1 MKQIETDIAIVSAG
15 TAGLAAA
22 VAAAERGAE
31 VIAFEKAATTG
42 GTGNMGMGPFAVES
56 KLQKVKNVSLTRE
69 EAFRIFMDYTHW
81 RVDARLVS
89 DYINKT
95 ASTIDWLE
103 KMGVVWFDAIAYVKG
118 AHFTQHLVR
127 PSSGARPGPQASA
140 TMMKIMTER
149 AGELGVQFYF
159 ETPVKKLLKEGDR
172 IAGLVAEDKSGEE
185 IRAKA
190 KAVIIATGGFG
201 NNLEM
206 IKKYTGYEWGRNL
219 FSHRG
224 PGLVGDGIR
233 MAWEVG
239 AAAEGMNIEMTCG
252 IPAGGESMGR
262 APDPTA
268 MAPGLKAFDQPNLM
282 VNLSGERF
290 MNEEV
295 KGNPTFLGN
304 AVTRQKDYCAFII
317 FDGVTA
323 KYYEENGVD
332 WVNWMSPSP
341 DVGNIDADVKQAI
354 AKGHPNLFV
363 VDSLE
368 ELASK
373 TGINLANLKKTVEEY
388 NKACDTGRDEIFHKS
403 VRYLRP
409 VRQPPF
415 YAGRYFPSG
424 YGTLGGIKIN
434 YKTEVITKDH
444 EPIPGLYAAGVDAN
458 SIYADSYIF
467 IFPGNTMGF
476 ALNSGRI
483 AGENA
488 AEYAKSLAK

>member
-1 MKQIETDIAIVSAG
+1 
-15 TAGLAAA
+15 
-22 VAAAERGAE
+22 
-31 VIAFEKAATTG
+31 
-42 GTGNMGMGPFAVES
+42 
-56 KLQKVKNVSLTRE
+56 
-69 EAFRIFMDYTHW
+69 
-81 RVDARLVS
+81 
-89 DYINKT
+89 
-95 ASTIDWLE
+95 
-103 KMGVVWFDAIAYVKG
+103 
-118 AHFTQHLVR
+118 
-127 PSSGARPGPQASA
+127 
-140 TMMKIMTER
+140 
-149 AGELGVQFYF
+149 
-159 ETPVKKLLKEGDR
+159 
-172 IAGLVAEDKSGEE
+172 
-185 IRAKA
+185 
-190 KAVIIATGGFG
+190 
-201 NNLEM
+201 
-206 IKKYTGYEWGRNL
+206 
-219 FSHRG
+219 
-224 PGLVGDGIR
+224 
-233 MAWEVG
+233 
-239 AAAEGMNIEMTCG
+239 
-252 IPAGGESMGR
+252 
-262 APDPTA
+262 
-268 MAPGLKAFDQPNLM
+268 
-282 VNLSGERF
+282 
-290 MNEEV
+290 
-295 KGNPTFLGN
+295 
-304 AVTRQKDYCAFII
+304 
-317 FDGVTA
+317 
-323 KYYEENGVD
+323 
-332 WVNWMSPSP
+332 MSPSP